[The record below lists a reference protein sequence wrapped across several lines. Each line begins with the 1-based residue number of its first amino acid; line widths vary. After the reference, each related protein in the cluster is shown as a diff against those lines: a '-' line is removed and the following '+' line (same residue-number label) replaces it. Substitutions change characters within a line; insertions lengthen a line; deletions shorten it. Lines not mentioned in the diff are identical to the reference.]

1 MFVCPDLIACA
12 LKLIFESF
20 ATSFHSVKEL
30 RLTFL
35 FASLSPSL
43 SNVSAKIN
51 DFHIRAVSITKFF
64 LLFLLYI
71 CISVRKN
78 YLWSKFY
85 PFFFLFFRIFWPFL
99 LTFFTPKIILLEVF
113 LRFVAKSR
121 LFYPYFHLIHFSVGM
136 TIFASPFDN
145 MLLAVFSTDFHP
157 QKLQYLYIQYF

>member
-71 CISVRKN
+71 CISARKK
-78 YLWSKFY
+78 LFMKQIF
-85 PFFFLFFRIFWPFL
+85 PLFFPFFRIFWPFL

-121 LFYPYFHLIHFSVGM
+121 LFYPHFPLIHFSVGM
-136 TIFASPFDN
+136 TIFASSLDKK
-145 MLLAVFSTDFHP
+145 LLAVFSTDFHP

>member
-64 LLFLLYI
+64 LLFLLYV

-78 YLWSKFY
+78 YL
-85 PFFFLFFRIFWPFL
+85 
-99 LTFFTPKIILLEVF
+99 
-113 LRFVAKSR
+113 
-121 LFYPYFHLIHFSVGM
+121 
-136 TIFASPFDN
+136 
-145 MLLAVFSTDFHP
+145 
-157 QKLQYLYIQYF
+157 